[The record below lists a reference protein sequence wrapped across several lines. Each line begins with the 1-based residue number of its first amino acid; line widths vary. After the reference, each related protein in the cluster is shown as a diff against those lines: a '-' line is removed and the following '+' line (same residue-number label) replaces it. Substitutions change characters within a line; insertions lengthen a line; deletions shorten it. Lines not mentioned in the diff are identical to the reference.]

1 MAQQRQYEIRFFIPI
16 AAILIGT
23 MSGCATRYNV
33 PTSEDRARLRI
44 VVDRPADTHLS
55 LAAAFGGPGCE
66 ENGGG
71 RLAAFSGNPNS
82 TGGFRKSLG
91 MPGGDSIPPNLRHE
105 FELPAGKPFTFIIQQ
120 SRDTGKVD
128 VIGSTMVVGRKEC
141 AVTTSFTPAPNEQYE
156 AHYSFSLEAGR
167 CVVRL
172 SQLIERDN
180 GLVRVP
186 YPMETL
192 SCKYSPRW

>member
-1 MAQQRQYEIRFFIPI
+1 MAPQRQYEIRFFIPI

-23 MSGCATRYNV
+23 ISGCATRYNV
-33 PTSEDRARLRI
+33 SPSADRARLRI

-55 LAAAFGGPGCE
+55 LAGAFGGQGCE
-66 ENGGG
+66 ESGGG

-82 TGGFRKSLG
+82 TGGFRTSLG
-91 MPGGDSIPPNLRHE
+91 MPGGESIPPNLRHE

-128 VIGSTMVVGRKEC
+128 VIGSTVVIGRKEC
-141 AVTTSFTPAPNEQYE
+141 AVTTSFTPTANEQYE
-156 AHYSFSLEAGR
+156 AHYSFSLEAGG
-167 CVVRL
+167 CIVRL

-186 YPMETL
+186 YPKQTL